1 MSKILLSK
9 NNFVNNNTAI
19 AVKDSSN
26 SYFNENTFTNNSKD
40 IDNYIKKEIF
50 NIPKLFFIDSKFM
63 SQENLHDCNSL
74 DYLNSQNTANL
85 FEKLNNYAEEITIN
99 DN

>member
-1 MSKILLSK
+1 
-9 NNFVNNNTAI
+9 
-19 AVKDSSN
+19 
-26 SYFNENTFTNNSKD
+26 
-40 IDNYIKKEIF
+40 
-50 NIPKLFFIDSKFM
+50 M